1 MTESM
6 WKYSTALD
14 PEMVK
19 RTGCFTILPVRI
31 NNRDDI
37 PNAASL
43 RVLKDWAEHTGN
55 NNISPNRLSLSPV
68 GSFCSLIYC
77 ETIPERLD
85 SISYLTDLFFLIDDA
100 TEEVANDKVAQEE
113 WVGFSG
119 AMTDSLGEAPKRDHD
134 LEFMKKKKLTAQVM
148 LDFMT
153 IDPELGL
160 DLVKSCKAGW
170 TPLAAGVEWESIED
184 YLVFRRDSAGL
195 DIYWGKTVFGL
206 GEKLKDDEE
215 KLIKPLVWAAE
226 KAAMLNN
233 DYWSWDIEY
242 AEAKQKIEGLTNAV
256 AVLMKNEGISAQEAK
271 DRVRDLIIG
280 YETEYLRL
288 RAQFYE
294 NHPSAHL
301 YLRKR
306 VELAGSMAA
315 GVSFWS
321 ANSPRYHLSPKHVEA
336 SATPEAPDAETA
348 TSEVP
353 EVKSAIV
360 EASDAK
366 LDNISAE
373 VSTMSI
379 SSTDSA
385 VASDGAWSGSSGAST
400 QSSPISDSEP
410 RSYFEVSKLDRTA
423 LDAPIEYVSTMPSKG
438 VRSSLIDAM
447 NQWYQVPSSQLAVV
461 KSVIDQLHNSS
472 LVLDDIQD
480 DSPMRR
486 GKTATHL
493 IYGPAQSINSANFL
507 FVRVVQEVHAT
518 RNPALMDILLEELE
532 DLHVGQSW
540 DLYWKYNLRWP
551 TEAEYFSMIDLK
563 TGGLF
568 RMLVRMMQALS
579 PLKDRDFVCD
589 TLVSMVSRFFQVRDD
604 YLNLNSREYSTQ
616 KGWCEDLDEGKFSY
630 LIIHSIQTNPKIR
643 DRIMGFFRQRT
654 GCTGPMPSVGKV
666 QIIEYLQ
673 EAGSFN
679 ACWDLLNSL
688 EDEIESEIR
697 RLEDVTGEKN
707 PLMHLLL
714 KLLSVKTEK
723 PDGKAV
729 VAPARL

>member
-43 RVLKDWAEHTGN
+43 RVLRDWAEHTGN
-55 NNISPNRLSLSPV
+55 TNVSKDRLSLSPV

-119 AMTDSLGEAPKRDHD
+119 AMTESLGEAPKRDHD

-170 TPLAAGVEWESIED
+170 TPLAAGVEWDSIED

-215 KLIKPLVWAAE
+215 RLIKPLVWAAE

-233 DYWSWDIEY
+233 DYWSWDVEY
-242 AEAKQKIEGLTNAV
+242 AEANQKTEHLTNAV
-256 AVLMKNEGISAQEAK
+256 AVLMKKEGISAAEAK
-271 DRVRDLIIG
+271 DRVRGLIVG
-280 YETEYLRL
+280 YETEYLEL
-288 RAQFYE
+288 RAQFYKT
-294 NHPSAHL
+294 HPSARP

-321 ANSPRYHLSPKHVEA
+321 ANSPRYRLSPKQHLEA
-336 SATPEAPDAETA
+336 AAAPEHASGAEPDAAPAEEPA
-348 TSEVP
+348 TS
-353 EVKSAIV
+353 
-360 EASDAK
+360 
-366 LDNISAE
+366 
-373 VSTMSI
+373 T
-379 SSTDSA
+379 SSGDSV
-385 VASDGAWSGSSGAST
+385 VASDDAAWSGTAGASSG
-400 QSSPISDSEP
+400 SPPPSEPEP
-410 RSYFEVSKLDRTA
+410 RSYFEAPKLDRTA
-423 LDAPIEYVSTMPSKG
+423 LDGPIEYVSAMPSKG

-447 NQWYQVPSSQLAVV
+447 NQWYRVPSARLAV
-461 KSVIDQLHNSS
+461 DG
-472 LVLDDIQD
+472 
-480 DSPMRR
+480 SPLRR
-486 GKTATHL
+486 GRTATHL
-493 IYGPAQSINSANFL
+493 VYGAAQSINSANFL
-507 FVRVVQEVHAT
+507 YVRVVQEVHAAGD
-518 RNPALMDILLEELE
+518 PALMGILLEELE

-540 DLYWKYNLRWP
+540 DLYWKYNLRCP
-551 TEAEYFSMIDLK
+551 TEAEYFGMIDLK

-568 RMLVRMMQALS
+568 RMLARMMQALS
-579 PLKDRDFVCD
+579 PVAARGAGGEGGEGGGGEGLVCD
-589 TLVSMVSRFFQVRDD
+589 RLVSMVSRFFQVRDD
-604 YLNLNSREYSTQ
+604 YLNLGSRDYGAQ

-630 LIIHSIQTNPKIR
+630 LVVHALRAGGPALR
-643 DRIMGFFRQRT
+643 DRIMGLFCQGLGRAA
-654 GCTGPMPSVGKV
+654 GSPMPAAGKV
-666 QIIEYLQ
+666 QIIEYLR
-673 EAGSFN
+673 EAGSFA
-679 ACWDLLNSL
+679 ACWDLLTSL
-688 EDEIESEIR
+688 EDEIEGEIR

-714 KLLSVKTEK
+714 KLLSVKAEK
-723 PDGKAV
+723 PDGRAV
-729 VAPARL
+729 VAPAGVCV